1 MPCEVK
7 VTMKDSEKKL
17 VNSFLIYEAFIPNQD
32 DPTIKKILEETREL
46 FQGEPERVNV
56 SIKLEIV

>member
-17 VNSFLIYEAFIPNQD
+17 VNNFLIYESFIPNQD